1 VLLIDNAVVENV
13 LTMQACIESQEAAF
27 RGLLTGDAI
36 NRPRFDCYV
45 PTGRPGAFYR
55 SGNMEGAIAS
65 EGIYAIRLKSDVI
78 SWPRDEQGLWTEDKY
93 CVRPGTYC
101 GLVFLFSTR
110 DGEPLA
116 IMNDGHIQHMRVGG
130 GAGIG
135 AKHLAR
141 QDATSVGMLGS
152 GGMAKVYLEA
162 FCAVR
167 PIREARVYSPTAS
180 HRAEL
185 AELMSAKLG
194 IAVRAVGSPR
204 DAVADA
210 DIVATCTDSMEPTL
224 RAEWIEP
231 GQHITNVGP
240 SEIAKEVFFRADVRL
255 KQGISGWPP
264 GLETMDRIMV
274 GRGHSP
280 LALVAGSAQET
291 QQLPSADAHPLGYD
305 MKLPT
310 FTDFLRGEAPGRAS
324 EEQVT
329 FWHNIGNHGL
339 QFAAVGGWVY
349 RRAQQLGLG
358 RELPVEWFLQ
368 DIKN

>member
-1 VLLIDNAVVENV
+1 VLLIDNAAVAEV
-13 LTMQACIESQEAAF
+13 LTIRACIESQEAAF
-27 RGLLTGDAI
+27 KGLLTGDAI

-55 SGNMEGAIAS
+55 SGNMEGAVAS
-65 EGIYAIRLKSDVI
+65 EGIYAIRLKSDI
-78 SWPRDEQGLWTEDKY
+78 ITWPRDEQGRWTEDKY

-101 GLVFLFSTR
+101 GMVLLFSTR

-135 AKHLAR
+135 ARCLSR
-141 QDATSVGMLGS
+141 PDSATVGMLGS
-152 GGMAKVYLEA
+152 GGMARVYLEA

-167 PIREARVYSPTAS
+167 PIRSARVFSPTAR
-180 HRAEL
+180 HREEFA
-185 AELMSAKLG
+185 ASMSDRLG
-194 IAVRAVGSPR
+194 IEVQAVDSPR
-204 DAVADA
+204 DAVTGV

-224 RAEWIEP
+224 SADWIEP

-240 SEIAKEVFFRADVRL
+240 SEIAKDVFFRADVRL
-255 KQGISGWPP
+255 KQGVSGWPA
-264 GLETMDRIMV
+264 GLADMDRIMT

-280 LALVAGSAQET
+280 IALVAGSPEET
-291 QQLPSADAHPLGYD
+291 AQLPSEDAHPMGYD

-310 FTDFLRGEAPGRAS
+310 FTDFLRGAAPGRVT
-324 EEQVT
+324 EEQVS

-349 RRAQQLGLG
+349 QQVRQLGLG
-358 RELPVEWFLQ
+358 HELPVEWFLQ